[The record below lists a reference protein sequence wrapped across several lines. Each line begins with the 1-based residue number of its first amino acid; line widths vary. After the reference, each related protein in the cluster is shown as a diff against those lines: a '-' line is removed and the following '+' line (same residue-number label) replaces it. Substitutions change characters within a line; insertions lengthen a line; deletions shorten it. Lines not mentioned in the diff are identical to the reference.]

1 MNFITQQN
9 FRRGW
14 QRYCAYNGIE
24 NARTPYEMRHT
35 FVSVNVV
42 MPEGLKKM
50 VVGHSANMDTE
61 GTYSNKKKG
70 DMEKA
75 ADYINDAFDKILCT

>member
-1 MNFITQQN
+1 
-9 FRRGW
+9 
-14 QRYCAYNGIE
+14 
-24 NARTPYEMRHT
+24 
-35 FVSVNVV
+35 

-61 GTYSNKKKG
+61 GAYSHRKKG

-75 ADYINDAFDKILCT
+75 ADFTDNAFEEILNS

>member
-1 MNFITQQN
+1 M
-9 FRRGW
+9 
-14 QRYCAYNGIE
+14 
-24 NARTPYEMRHT
+24 
-35 FVSVNVV
+35 SVNVE

-61 GTYSNKKKG
+61 GTYSHKEKG

-75 ADYINDAFDKILCT
+75 ADFTDSAFNEILNSQKTLKCVLPCVLQIK